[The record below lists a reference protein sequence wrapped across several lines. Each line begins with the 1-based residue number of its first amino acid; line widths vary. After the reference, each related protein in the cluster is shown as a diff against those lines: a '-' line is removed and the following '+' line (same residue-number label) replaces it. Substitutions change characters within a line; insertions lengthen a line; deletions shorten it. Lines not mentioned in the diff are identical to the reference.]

1 MKHFEKRIKYALF
14 AAVAASLMG
23 TGTLYAA
30 NEPSEL
36 NADTVEYD
44 VASGLATATG
54 NVLLKQGNAR
64 ATGLKATYNTKTQ
77 EAMLEGN
84 VIAEREKLRIT
95 CNKVHSDGK
104 GHMQADGNVYGKQE
118 DKTFIGEHVDYYP
131 DDRKHVVIPLGGV
144 VTSKDGTA
152 TADHMEG
159 WMDDEYYIGTGN
171 AHLVSPPRNLE
182 AGGNRIDYYGKE
194 QRVAILTGNAWAY
207 QNNNSMKGNRVTVYL
222 ADEGKA
228 AAPAAPATEQSA
240 N

>member
-1 MKHFEKRIKYALF
+1 MRHWKHRIKYMLSAT
-14 AAVAASLMG
+14 VAASLLGM
-23 TGTLYAA
+23 GTLYAA
-30 NEPSEL
+30 DEPTEL

-44 VASGLATATG
+44 MASGLATATG
-54 NVLLKQGNAR
+54 NVLLKRGNAR
-64 ATGLKATYNTKTQ
+64 ATGRKASYNVKTQ
-77 EAMLEGN
+77 EALLEGN

-95 CNKVHSDGK
+95 CEKVQSDGK

-159 WMDDEYYIGTGN
+159 WMDDEHYIGTGN

-182 AGGNRIDYYGKE
+182 AGGDRIDYYGKE

-222 ADEGKA
+222 ADEGKSA
-228 AAPAAPATEQSA
+228 AQPKPAEQQQ
-240 N
+240 